1 MADYKKEWFS
11 KSQVD
16 YFSSFVGL
24 WLSCNSWYN
33 FHYSLA
39 NDREHINKDEF
50 EFLKEKTI
58 TESKKIGSFMSY
70 LIKSDIKGSKFD
82 K

>member
-39 NDREHINKDEF
+39 NDREHINKV
-50 EFLKEKTI
+50 
-58 TESKKIGSFMSY
+58 
-70 LIKSDIKGSKFD
+70 
-82 K
+82 